1 MSSYSLDQYGSFF
14 HEHRFIKYSNINH
27 KTNRSLSS
35 IPYDKFNPQNITS
48 PNYNITCSIPLITS
62 NNDITYIQIP
72 NMVVYLK
79 RELTAPEAI
88 ILYSDLKSMEK
99 TNGEIEIF
107 ALEYM
112 KTKFAIDLP
121 SNKIKSINL
130 NSILHLVIDKEN
142 MYIKDTNIVHR
153 YKYDGFS
160 FRFTLRDKLTD
171 NESVIEKVNLKMLNI
186 VDVKKSILKFI
197 DQLHHV
203 VNYDQINREH
213 ILKLLNNLTN
223 RHTCFSITH
232 NITDIINC
240 NKFATLDDDFIN
252 FWKSI
257 DWESKQFKEF
267 TNIIDDTIVDTFNPE
282 SKSINIRGIQFIIK
296 NKIKYTLPALLDSV
310 ISTKNDK
317 KKLCYAL
324 LTYFDDSYDD
334 FKNAISLVKLRAL
347 SNS

>member
-1 MSSYSLDQYGSFF
+1 
-14 HEHRFIKYSNINH
+14 
-27 KTNRSLSS
+27 
-35 IPYDKFNPQNITS
+35 
-48 PNYNITCSIPLITS
+48 
-62 NNDITYIQIP
+62 
-72 NMVVYLK
+72 MVVYLK

-99 TNGEIEIF
+99 TNEEIETI

-112 KTKFAIDLP
+112 KSKFIIDLP

-130 NSILHLVIDKEN
+130 NSILHLVLDKEN
-142 MYIKDTNIVHR
+142 IYIKDTSITYR
-153 YKYDGFS
+153 YNYNGFS
-160 FRFTLRDKLTD
+160 FRFTLKDKLTEND
-171 NESVIEKVNLKMLNI
+171 NIIEKVNLKMLNI

-197 DQLHHV
+197 DQLHHI
-203 VNYDQINREH
+203 VNYDQINREY
-213 ILKLLNNLTN
+213 ILKLLNNLTDRN
-223 RHTCFSITH
+223 TNFAITH

-240 NKFATLDDDFIN
+240 NKFATLDDDFVN

-257 DWESKQFKEF
+257 NWESKQFKEF
-267 TNIIDDTIVDTFNPE
+267 TNIIDDTIVDVFNPD

-296 NKIKYTLPALLDSV
+296 NKIKYTLPALLNNV
-310 ISTKNDK
+310 ISIRNDK
-317 KKLCYAL
+317 AKLCYAL

>member
-14 HEHRFIKYSNINH
+14 RENRSIRYLDVNH

-35 IPYDKFNPQNITS
+35 RIYNAFNPQNITS
-48 PNYNITCSIPLITS
+48 PNYNIICSIPLITDNYRTYTQIS
-62 NNDITYIQIP
+62 NMI
-72 NMVVYLK
+72 VYLK

-88 ILYSDLKSMEK
+88 ILYSDLKSIEK
-99 TNGEIEIF
+99 TNEEIETI

-112 KTKFAIDLP
+112 KSKFFLDLP

-130 NSILHLVIDKEN
+130 NSILHLVLDKEN
-142 MYIKDTNIVHR
+142 MYIKDTNIIYR
-153 YKYDGFS
+153 YNYNGFS
-160 FRFTLRDKLTD
+160 FRFTLKDKITEND
-171 NESVIEKVNLKMLNI
+171 NIIEKVNLKMLNI

-197 DQLHHV
+197 DQLHHI
-203 VNYDQINREH
+203 VNYNQINREY
-213 ILKLLNNLTN
+213 ILKLLNNLTDRN
-223 RHTCFSITH
+223 TNFVITH

-252 FWKSI
+252 FWKTI
-257 DWESKQFKEF
+257 DWESKQFREF
-267 TNIIDDTIVDTFNPE
+267 TDIIDDTVVDTFTPE

-296 NKIKYTLPALLDSV
+296 NKIKYTLPALLDNV

-317 KKLCYAL
+317 RKLCYAL